1 MRLSF
6 LKVAMGG
13 MKNLSPGWFE
23 HTAKHLRCL
32 QGLSETNC
40 RGCKQK
46 QQEAANLRR
55 SCFSGMLFRTEQRSF
70 VMRLQYASDL
80 HLEIPANRDFMLA
93 GALEPAADYLLL
105 AGDISSLTDWCKADA
120 FWDWCAQHFRQ
131 TWIVPGNHDYYADKT
146 NLLGQRSLELF
157 VRPNVA
163 YANNVCVQVKDVS
176 LVLTTLWSEIVQQK
190 TEIEE
195 KVVDYRQIYFD
206 GKLISTKLSI
216 VCIRKAGRFWIER
229 FRYAIRIKPWWSRT
243 TSLCLKLRPHA
254 T

>member
-1 MRLSF
+1 
-6 LKVAMGG
+6 
-13 MKNLSPGWFE
+13 
-23 HTAKHLRCL
+23 
-32 QGLSETNC
+32 
-40 RGCKQK
+40 
-46 QQEAANLRR
+46 
-55 SCFSGMLFRTEQRSF
+55 
-70 VMRLQYASDL
+70 MRLQYASDL

-105 AGDISSLTDWCKADA
+105 AGDISSLTDWCKAGA

-163 YANNVCVQVKDVS
+163 YANNVCVQVEDVS

-206 GKLISTKLSI
+206 GKLISTKI
-216 VCIRKAGRFWIER
+216 VSTVQGWIRRESRRNSSRQKGTP
-229 FRYAIRIKPWWSRT
+229 FRTDVK
-243 TSLCLKLRPHA
+243 KKKN
-254 T
+254 

>member
-1 MRLSF
+1 
-6 LKVAMGG
+6 
-13 MKNLSPGWFE
+13 
-23 HTAKHLRCL
+23 
-32 QGLSETNC
+32 
-40 RGCKQK
+40 
-46 QQEAANLRR
+46 
-55 SCFSGMLFRTEQRSF
+55 
-70 VMRLQYASDL
+70 MRLQYASDL

-105 AGDISSLTDWCKADA
+105 AGDISSLTDWCKAGA

-163 YANNVCVQVKDVS
+163 YANNVYVQVKDVS

-206 GKLISTKLSI
+206 GKLISTKI
-216 VCIRKAGRFWIER
+216 VNRLHSDSRAFLDRTLQICNPNKTVVVSHYVPVPQATPARYIDSPVREAFIADCCDLIEAYQPAFWIHGHSHVSGDVQYGR
-229 FRYAIRIKPWWSRT
+229 TRIVSNQLGT
-243 TSLCLKLRPHA
+243 VRPGKELNFNPKA
-254 T
+254 VIEV

>member
-105 AGDISSLTDWCKADA
+105 AGDISSLTGAKLVHSGIGARSI
-120 FWDWCAQHFRQ
+120 FVKPGLFR
-131 TWIVPGNHDYYADKT
+131 V
-146 NLLGQRSLELF
+146 
-157 VRPNVA
+157 
-163 YANNVCVQVKDVS
+163 
-176 LVLTTLWSEIVQQK
+176 TTTITQ
-190 TEIEE
+190 
-195 KVVDYRQIYFD
+195 
-206 GKLISTKLSI
+206 TKLTCSDSVRLSCLCVRMLPMPTMCAFRWKTCRWCLRLFGPKSFSKRRKSKKKSSI
-216 VCIRKAGRFWIER
+216 IV
-229 FRYAIRIKPWWSRT
+229 RYILMAN
-243 TSLCLKLRPHA
+243 
-254 T
+254 